1 MEVKTNL
8 ITVVT
13 AQSFRRG
20 YDMSF
25 RPMLYP
31 RTDGDKPG
39 IIFCDRKSKG
49 CVSLAKGRGWEILQ
63 QTHFYMTTTVS
74 SQCNVFL

>member
-13 AQSFRRG
+13 AHSFSRE

-31 RTDGDKPG
+31 LTDGDKPG

-49 CVSLAKGRGWEILQ
+49 SVSLAKERGWEKIQ

-74 SQCNVFL
+74 SQCNVFR